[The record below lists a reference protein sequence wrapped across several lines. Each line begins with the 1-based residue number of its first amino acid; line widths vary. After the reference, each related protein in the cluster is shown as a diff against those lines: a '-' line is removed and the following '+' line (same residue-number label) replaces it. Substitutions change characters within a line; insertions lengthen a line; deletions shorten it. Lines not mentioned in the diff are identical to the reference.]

1 MWACLV
7 LLSSNALA
15 APKNQDKHTLVTQ
28 IVVVF
33 ML

>member
-1 MWACLV
+1 MISVAL
-7 LLSSNALA
+7 SNALA
-15 APKNQDKHTLVTQ
+15 APKNQDKHNIVTQ